1 VKIVNVELGER
12 SYPIYVQAG
21 ALDQLASR
29 LVEHKLEQRLF
40 IITDENVRSLYGDK
54 VLEQLTVAGLNV
66 AMIVIPAGERS
77 KSVKHANEIYT
88 QLLEARADR
97 HSVIV
102 ALGGGVVGD
111 LAGFVAATFMR
122 GVHFVQVPTTIL
134 AQVDSSVGGKVGVNH
149 ALGKNLIGAF
159 HQPKFVLIDPSV
171 LTTLPRREIR
181 AGYAEVIK
189 YGFIEDEEFYR
200 FFSRNIDS
208 LFSLSDGEVLERALY
223 TSCRIKAHV
232 VSKDERESG
241 LRATLNFGHTIGH
254 AIEAVTGY
262 AEFLH
267 GEAVVHGMVAAL
279 FLSGQASLLAHER
292 IQEASALLR
301 KFNPPPLPPQVCFES
316 LIAAMQKD
324 KKRSAAGQLWVLLN
338 DIGRAELSRKVTE
351 PQIRRSVDFMLDQ
364 ASSG

>member
-1 VKIVNVELGER
+1 MKIVNVELGER
-12 SYPIYVQAG
+12 SYPIYVQVG

-54 VLEQLTVAGLNV
+54 VLEQLTVAGLNA

-208 LFSLSDGEVLERALY
+208 LF
-223 TSCRIKAHV
+223 C
-232 VSKDERESG
+232 
-241 LRATLNFGHTIGH
+241 
-254 AIEAVTGY
+254 
-262 AEFLH
+262 
-267 GEAVVHGMVAAL
+267 
-279 FLSGQASLLAHER
+279 
-292 IQEASALLR
+292 
-301 KFNPPPLPPQVCFES
+301 
-316 LIAAMQKD
+316 
-324 KKRSAAGQLWVLLN
+324 
-338 DIGRAELSRKVTE
+338 
-351 PQIRRSVDFMLDQ
+351 
-364 ASSG
+364 